1 MLFKHAG
8 ESGAKIFD
16 QTKVDAIEFE
26 NDSGSAS
33 SALSNPGKPVAA
45 TWKRKDGTTGRI
57 SFKYFVDA
65 SGRQGLLSTKYLKN
79 RHYNQ
84 GLKNIA
90 NWAYW
95 KGAGAYG
102 KGTKREGSPYF
113 EALKGKYLHKNKFL
127 EHDTN
132 KYQSQI
138 LRAGC
143 GLFLFTMALG
153 LSESYRTRTWPLPRK
168 ES

>member
-1 MLFKHAG
+1 VIRSEGDELLFKHAG

-16 QTKVDAIEFE
+16 QTKVDSIEFE
-26 NDSGSAS
+26 SDSESAS
-33 SALSNPGKPVAA
+33 SALPNPGRPVSA
-45 TWKRKDGTTGRI
+45 TWKRKDGTSGKI
-57 SFKYFVDA
+57 SFKYFIDA

-113 EALKGKYLHKNKFL
+113 EALKGNAQLSSFWLLIMQPFQH
-127 EHDTN
+127 
-132 KYQSQI
+132 I
-138 LRAGC
+138 LTEIFCIRFC
-143 GLFLFTMALG
+143 WLG
-153 LSESYRTRTWPLPRK
+153 LVYSLT
-168 ES
+168 